1 MVDVSL
7 PPQNNCCRFW
17 VYGAKFL
24 YNTYEEELSKK
35 EEYKTALL
43 NAPREEA
50 WEFARRKSY
59 ASLVEHYKNYMKDV
73 SSRPPPAPTM
83 SLGDVLEILGETSPS
98 SSPSSASSSPPSS
111 PPPPLLINGKIPPM
125 ECSNVF
131 KISEV
136 GDKSCSSKD
145 EVRGCGHG
153 TIPARECSDMFKE
166 ISSEVGDNP
175 DMEWS
180 DVFKEISSEVVD
192 KSCSTKDEEVRGS
205 GHGNRKDS
213 ITCNHYIPAIE
224 CSDTFKE
231 ISFKVVDKSCSSKDD
246 VWGSGHGTR
255 KDSISSNTYIPAMEC
270 RDLFT
275 EISTKVGDKSC
286 STKTVESY
294 YFMEGAHEDF
304 TVNLD
309 SYEFFPGMDSQ
320 PKETSIEMV
329 NFSTMD
335 VTMETSMDM
344 MNQIDSCEVLPIVD
358 YGDMNKEV
366 EVWKKKYFE
375 ETLTHEATQ
384 QALSQSEFLLAAAQQ
399 GLKRKREEQI
409 LKEGRRSTNHSMD
422 NSENNKIIL

>member
-24 YNTYEEELSKK
+24 YNTYEEELSKN

-59 ASLVEHYKNYMKDV
+59 ASLVEHYKNCMKDV

-83 SLGDVLEILGETSPS
+83 SLGDVLEIVGETSPS
-98 SSPSSASSSPPSS
+98 SSPSSGSSSPPSS

-125 ECSNVF
+125 ECSNV
-131 KISEV
+131 
-136 GDKSCSSKD
+136 
-145 EVRGCGHG
+145 
-153 TIPARECSDMFKE
+153 FKE

-192 KSCSTKDEEVRGS
+192 KSCSTKDEEVSGS
-205 GHGNRKDS
+205 GHGTRKDS
-213 ITCNHYIPAIE
+213 ITCNMYIPAME
-224 CSDTFKE
+224 CSNVSK
-231 ISFKVVDKSCSSKDD
+231 ISEVGDKSCSSKDD

-275 EISTKVGDKSC
+275 EISTEVGDKSC

-344 MNQIDSCEVLPIVD
+344 MNQIDSCEVLPIVE

>member
-24 YNTYEEELSKK
+24 YNTYEEELSKN

-98 SSPSSASSSPPSS
+98 SSPSSGSSSPPSS

-136 GDKSCSSKD
+136 G
-145 EVRGCGHG
+145 
-153 TIPARECSDMFKE
+153 
-166 ISSEVGDNP
+166 
-175 DMEWS
+175 
-180 DVFKEISSEVVD
+180 
-192 KSCSTKDEEVRGS
+192 
-205 GHGNRKDS
+205 
-213 ITCNHYIPAIE
+213 
-224 CSDTFKE
+224 
-231 ISFKVVDKSCSSKDD
+231 DKSCSSKDD

-275 EISTKVGDKSC
+275 EISTEVGDKSC

-344 MNQIDSCEVLPIVD
+344 MNQIDSCEVLPIVE
-358 YGDMNKEV
+358 YGGMNKEV